1 MIEIKQYYL
10 MHKNQI
16 AEMLLLDANDGKLID
31 SDVLNKTHAPIGHSD
46 KKAFSN
52 WWERR
57 AIPKH
62 QKNQS
67 VLLGGMNNMEY
78 MMQNLG
84 LSLIDEYWIGLNQSI
99 LLLHGKK

>member
-57 AIPKH
+57 
-62 QKNQS
+62 
-67 VLLGGMNNMEY
+67 
-78 MMQNLG
+78 
-84 LSLIDEYWIGLNQSI
+84 SI
-99 LLLHGKK
+99 SSPRWNE